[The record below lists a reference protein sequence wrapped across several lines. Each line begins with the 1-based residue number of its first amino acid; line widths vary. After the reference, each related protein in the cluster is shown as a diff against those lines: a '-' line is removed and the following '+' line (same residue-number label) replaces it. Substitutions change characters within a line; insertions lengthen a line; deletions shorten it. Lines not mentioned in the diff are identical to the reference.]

1 MMLDEDFLSD
11 ENVAPYNN
19 NNVGSSSV
27 LLCPICK
34 VKLPP
39 NSNPYT
45 IFKDPLPC
53 SDCFNRFKRRRSSQ
67 PLNGRGRR
75 NSDLG
80 TISENSAQ
88 ALDNKINSNNPS
100 RHQVTC
106 NYCPNPVILSPHG
119 FINHLKTRHSA
130 FGFEKEQIFYDFR
143 NGCDKEHFGQAGT
156 YLPDYIHQGGHYF
169 LSQGCNENGVFHG
182 WISMLGVNK
191 EEAREFVA
199 TVTIYAQE
207 QKGFFK
213 FKKTPDLVWNLPV
226 LPYKDEQPDATKD
239 CYTIRWNQLKPYFQ
253 KNCSLKTGG
262 KVKFTWSTRI
272 AIYRR

>member
-1 MMLDEDFLSD
+1 M
-11 ENVAPYNN
+11 APTYNN
-19 NNVGSSSV
+19 NNNNEGSCSSSSV
-27 LLCPICK
+27 LLLCPICK
-34 VKLPP
+34 TSLPP
-39 NSNPYT
+39 DSNPSP
-45 IFKDPLPC
+45 IFKAPLPC

-67 PLNGRGRR
+67 PLASRGRR

-88 ALDNKINSNNPS
+88 ALDKST
-100 RHQVTC
+100 RQVTC
-106 NYCPNPVILSPHG
+106 NYCPNPVILSPQG
-119 FINHLKTRHSA
+119 FVNHLKARHAA

-156 YLPDYIHQGGHYF
+156 YLPDYIHQCGHYF

-182 WISMLGVNK
+182 WISMLGVTSD
-191 EEAREFVA
+191 EAKEFVA

-213 FKKTPDLVWNLPV
+213 FKKTPDLSWNIPV
-226 LPYKDEQPDATKD
+226 LPYQESQPGLKD

-253 KNCSLKTGG
+253 KNCPLKTGG